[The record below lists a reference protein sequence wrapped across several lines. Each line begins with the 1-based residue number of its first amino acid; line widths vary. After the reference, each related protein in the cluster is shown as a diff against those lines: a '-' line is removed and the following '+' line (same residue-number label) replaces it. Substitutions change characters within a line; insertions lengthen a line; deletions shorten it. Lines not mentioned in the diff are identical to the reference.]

1 MAKEVT
7 SQFQCGICELPFH
20 EEEKLNSHILSSHL
34 KTKISFGGGVCKMEY
49 LCKTCNIS
57 FTLKREAEN
66 HIQTAHGDKIQ
77 NKDTKKKNLSSHYIK
92 TQVWYDEEKRDIRYL
107 CKICNFDFESVI
119 EVENHIETLHEIDGK
134 FKEQRINGTTNL
146 EIPNETVQKSKEQGE

>member
-7 SQFQCGICELPFH
+7 SQFQCGVCEIPFQ

-34 KTKISFGGGVCKMEY
+34 KTQISFGGGVSKMEY
-49 LCKTCNIS
+49 LCKVCNIS

-66 HIQTAHGDKIQ
+66 HFQTAHGDEVK

-92 TQVWYDEEKRDIRYL
+92 TQVWYDEEKRAVRYL

-119 EVENHIETLHEIDGK
+119 EVETHIETLHEIDER
-134 FKEQRINGTTNL
+134 FEEQRNNANKNL
-146 EIPNETVQKSKEQGE
+146 EIPNETVQKSEEQGE